1 MIVLDS
7 KDFENAKITITLI
20 VINVACFIFFQSPLG
35 EGYFIY
41 FVQYN
46 ARIIQKLELWR
57 LFTSIFLHGDP
68 MHLFSNVLALLLF
81 GALVE
86 REYSKIQYIAIYFI
100 SGILGSIF
108 TLLLFPLETISLGAS
123 GAVFGLLG
131 ATFVV
136 IATSSPPLV
145 ILAMAY
151 IGFFLISSFSP
162 GINIWAHLF
171 GLIGGI
177 LFGILFKRGIRENQD
192 YY

>member
-177 LFGILFKRGIRENQD
+177 LFGVLFKRGIRENQD